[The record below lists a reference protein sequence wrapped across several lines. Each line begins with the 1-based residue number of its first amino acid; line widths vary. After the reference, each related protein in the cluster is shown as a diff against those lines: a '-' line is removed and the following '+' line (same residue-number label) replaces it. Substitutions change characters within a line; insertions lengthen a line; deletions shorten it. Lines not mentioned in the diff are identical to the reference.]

1 MLVWGRGAFARPA
14 ERSEAAFRSTVMNK
28 SKLNGLGI
36 ALGAALGA
44 IFGVV
49 AGHVGIWL
57 AIGVAIGMLLGATF
71 RRKQTECPQCEQ
83 LHRAHDLKTQG

>member
-1 MLVWGRGAFARPA
+1 M
-14 ERSEAAFRSTVMNK
+14 TNK
-28 SKLNGLGI
+28 SKLSGLGI
-36 ALGAALGA
+36 ALGALLGA

-71 RRKQTECPQCEQ
+71 RSKQTDCPQCEQ
-83 LHRAHDLKTQG
+83 LHRAHELKRQI

>member
-1 MLVWGRGAFARPA
+1 M
-14 ERSEAAFRSTVMNK
+14 TNK

-71 RRKQTECPQCEQ
+71 SRKQTDCPQCAQ
-83 LHRAHDLKTQG
+83 LHRAHELNRQP

>member
-1 MLVWGRGAFARPA
+1 VGTGAFARPRRA
-14 ERSEAAFRSTVMNK
+14 QLDGFQEHGMTNK

-36 ALGAALGA
+36 ALGALLGA
-44 IFGVV
+44 VFGVV

-71 RRKQTECPQCEQ
+71 RRSQTKCPECAQM
-83 LHRAHDLKTQG
+83 HRAHELRKQV